1 MCDAYA
7 ESHGLEA
14 VGQEVGELVLERW
27 RRVLEG
33 LESDPMSLADQ
44 VDWIAKYRLLDGYR
58 ERHGI
63 DWNDARLRAMDL
75 QYHDLRPEKS
85 LARRVGLETLVD
97 PSDVATAI
105 SQPPP
110 DTRAWFRG
118 TCLQRFADEIVAAN
132 WDSLVF
138 DTGAS
143 SLRRVPM
150 LEPTRGTKEHAGEL
164 LDSVSSA
171 AELIAKLGHD
181 RPGRT
186 RKRRRKASGRPEGR
200 GTLNRTGG

>member
-1 MCDAYA
+1 MYDGTTMTALEVQWEIYRMCAAYA

-14 VGQEVGELVLERW
+14 VGHEVGEMVLERW
-27 RRVLEG
+27 RSVLEG

-58 ERHGI
+58 VRHDLGW
-63 DWNDARLRAMDL
+63 DDARLRAMDL

-85 LARRVGLETLVD
+85 LARRVGLETLVK
-97 PSDVATAI
+97 PADVESAM

-118 TCLQRFADEIVAAN
+118 MCLQRFADEIVAAN

-138 DTGAS
+138 DTGSS

-150 LEPTRGTKEHAGEL
+150 LEPTRGTREHVGEL

-171 AELIAKLGHD
+171 AELIAKLGQ
-181 RPGRT
+181 T
-186 RKRRRKASGRPEGR
+186 
-200 GTLNRTGG
+200 